1 MFAACWHTL
10 YPTTQVCIERRGD
23 GMAEEQVKESASSSA
38 EVAEE
43 QAQEDLGS
51 AGKME
56 EQAEE
61 GDQRSAERMTSW
73 WKVLLIGVALYVAG
87 LAALIVTGN
96 PNLFP
101 TVVMVGS
108 FLVPVTYVSF
118 FYERRQMSSVT
129 MAPTAMAFVYGGL
142 LGVIAASIL
151 EPLFVRKLDLAT
163 VFVVGLIEEL
173 VKVLGVLVVARH
185 RRHDSEL
192 DGLILGAAAGMGFAA
207 LESMGYAFT
216 AFMQS
221 QGSLSTTVSVELLR
235 GLLSPLGHGTWT
247 AILVSVLF
255 RESRARR
262 FRINWKVIG
271 AYLLVVVLHGLW
283 DGTPSL
289 LSAVVTPGVD
299 VFIGQLI
306 VGAIGLFI
314 LWLRWRE
321 AKRLA
326 LEEASTGSTEASPA

>member
-1 MFAACWHTL
+1 
-10 YPTTQVCIERRGD
+10 
-23 GMAEEQVKESASSSA
+23 MAEEQVQESVPSSGEVSEEQAA
-38 EVAEE
+38 EDLSSTEGAEE
-43 QAQEDLGS
+43 QADEGAQSS
-51 AGKME
+51 AG
-56 EQAEE
+56 
-61 GDQRSAERMTSW
+61 RTTSW
-73 WKVLLIGVALYVAG
+73 WKVLLIGLAFYVAG

-101 TVVMVGS
+101 TVVMIGS

-118 FYERRQMSSVT
+118 FYERRQLSSVT
-129 MAPTAMAFVYGGL
+129 MAATAMSFVYGGI
-142 LGVIAASIL
+142 LGVLAASIL

-163 VFVVGLIEEL
+163 AFVVGLIEEF
-173 VKVLGVLVVARH
+173 VKILGVLVVARH
-185 RRHDSEL
+185 RRHDSEM

-216 AFMQS
+216 AFLQNS
-221 QGSLSTTVSVELLR
+221 GSLSSAVSVELLR
-235 GLLSPLGHGTWT
+235 GILSPLGHGTWT

-262 FRINWKVIG
+262 FRITLKVIG

-283 DGTPSL
+283 DGIPSL
-289 LSAVVTPGVD
+289 LSSLVGAGVD
-299 VFIGQLI
+299 VLIGQLI
-306 VGAIGLFI
+306 VGAIGLFV

-326 LEEASTGSTEASPA
+326 LEEMGTAGAETSAA